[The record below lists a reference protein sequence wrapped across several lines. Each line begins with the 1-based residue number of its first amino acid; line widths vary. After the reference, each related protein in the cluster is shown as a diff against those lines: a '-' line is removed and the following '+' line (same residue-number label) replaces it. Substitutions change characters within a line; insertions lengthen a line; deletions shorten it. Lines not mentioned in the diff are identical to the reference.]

1 MMSKTL
7 LKSGTV
13 ALALAL
19 AVTGPV
25 PAFGQAGSDPL
36 MSEFRDPPQ
45 SARPRVWWHWMNGN
59 ITEDGI
65 AKDIEWM
72 RRVGIGGLQN
82 FDASLMTPQVVEKR
96 LVYMTPEWK
105 KAFRF
110 AAERA
115 EAAGLEM
122 AIAASPGWSETGG
135 PWVKPEDGIKKLSFS
150 HVDIAGGKR
159 FTGKIAQP
167 PAATGPFQTLVEGDV
182 LGLEQGKQAL
192 PQVYEDVALFAVPL
206 KAPLAATGA
215 TVRDGAGKAVD
226 ATLLADGDLV
236 KTLDLGSGTEDAPP
250 SLVLSYGKPSELR
263 SATLFMRD
271 VTALGGGPRFTPVL
285 EARVG
290 ETWKPLA
297 TFEMSNVPTTVAF
310 APVRASEFR
319 VVFGAYTGKRG
330 PSLGANAPGAIVP
343 AGLAAV
349 KGPSPVKVAEL
360 RLSNEAVIDRFESK
374 AGYSLTNDYYALA
387 SSTAPDEAGAP
398 AASVVNLTGRLK
410 PDGTLD
416 WTPPKGNWRIVRLGW
431 TLTGKTN
438 HPAPPEA
445 TGLEVDKL
453 DGAAVERYL
462 RHYLEMYK
470 EAAGSDLLGSR
481 GVRALLTDS
490 SEVGTFNWTPRMIE
504 QFKRLRGYD
513 PTPWLPA
520 LSGLVI
526 GTRAESDRFLYDYR
540 RTLADL
546 HASEHYA
553 TVARIAREYGLTLYG
568 EAIEDRRP
576 VLGDDMALRRYT
588 DIPMAALW
596 VWNDENG
603 VRPTLLGDM
612 KGASSVGHFYG
623 KNIVAA
629 ESMTSALAPWAAA
642 PSDLRRVIDLEFAH
656 GINRPVIHTSVHQ
669 PLDDKKPGLSLMIF
683 GQFFNRHESWAE
695 MAKPWVD
702 YIARNSFLLQQGR
715 NVADVAYFYGEEAP
729 ITALTAYAPLTDTPV
744 RYAWDFVNADGLM
757 EGLSVDGEGRL
768 VAPSG
773 ATYRALYLG
782 GSSRRMTLPALNR
795 LAALAEAG
803 ATIIGTAP
811 GTSPSLA
818 DDPAEVKAAIARLWA
833 GGAETRIGKGRVIA
847 GANVEQA
854 LAGSLLPDVD
864 FGGVEAGRDM
874 MFVHRQLPDGDLYFI
889 VNRSKTA
896 KSLDARFR
904 VTGKAPEI
912 LRAEDGSA
920 APASYRQEG
929 GVTAVPLEL
938 RGEDSLFVLFRKPA
952 TAPQRIVPAQELR
965 SILTLDGGWTVG
977 FQPGRGAPASIDL
990 PKLASLSELQDPA
1003 IRYFSGEAVYTKTF
1017 RLPAA
1022 MKPGQ
1027 PLWLDLGIVGDLAEV
1042 SVNGT
1047 KIGTVWQKPFRID
1060 IGKAVRSGDNRLEIK
1075 VANLWVNRLI
1085 GDAQPGATKTTFVAI
1100 PTYRP
1105 DAPLRPSG
1113 LIGPVTI
1120 LASDPG
1126 SAPAARKK

>member
-1 MMSKTL
+1 MMRKTL
-7 LKSGTV
+7 LKSGSM

-19 AVTGPV
+19 VLTGPM
-25 PAFGQAGSDPL
+25 AAIGQTDSDPL
-36 MSEFRDPPQ
+36 MTEFRDPPQ

-82 FDASLMTPQVVEKR
+82 FDASLMTPKVVDKR

-110 AAERA
+110 AADRA
-115 EAAGLEM
+115 DAAGLEL

-150 HVDIAGGKR
+150 HVDIVGGKR
-159 FTGKIAQP
+159 FAGKIAQP
-167 PAATGPFQTLVEGDV
+167 PAATGPFQTLVESDV
-182 LGLEQGKQAL
+182 LGLEQGKKAAL
-192 PQVYEDVALFAVPL
+192 EAYHDVALFAVPL
-206 KAPLAATGA
+206 TPTSRLANAK
-215 TVRDGAGKAVD
+215 VQDGAGQTVD
-226 ATLLADGDLV
+226 AAILADGDLV
-236 KTLDLGSGTEDAPP
+236 KTLELGTGTEGAPP
-250 SLVLSYGKPSELR
+250 SLVYSYDKPSEPR

-271 VTALGGGPRFTPVL
+271 VTALGGGARFTPVL

-290 ETWKPLA
+290 DSWQRLA
-297 TFEMSNVPTTVAF
+297 SFEMSNVPTTVSF
-310 APVRASEFR
+310 APVRANEFR
-319 VVFGAYTGKRG
+319 IVFGAYSGKSG
-330 PSLGANAPGAIVP
+330 PSLGASAPGAIVP
-343 AGLAAV
+343 AGLGAI

-387 SSTAPDEAGAP
+387 TTASPGEAGP
-398 AASVVNLTGRLK
+398 SAASVVNLTGRLK

-462 RHYLEMYK
+462 RHYLDMYK
-470 EAAGSDLLGSR
+470 DAAGSDLVGSR

-490 SEVGTFNWTPRMIE
+490 SEVGTFNWTPRMVE
-504 QFKRLRGYD
+504 HFKRMRGYD
-513 PTPWLPA
+513 PTPWLPT
-520 LSGLVI
+520 LSGLVV

-540 RTLADL
+540 RTLAEL

-642 PSDLRRVIDLEFAH
+642 PKDLRRVIDLEFAH

-729 ITALTAYAPLTDTPV
+729 ITALTAYAPLVDTPV

-757 EGLSVDGEGRL
+757 EGLSVDSEGRL
-768 VAPSG
+768 VASSG

-782 GSSRRMTLPALNR
+782 GSSHKMTLPALHR
-795 LAALAEAG
+795 IAALAEAG
-803 ATIIGTAP
+803 ATIVGEAP
-811 GTSPSLA
+811 EASPSLA
-818 DDPAEVKAAIARLWA
+818 DDPAEVTAAVKRLWA
-833 GGAETRIGKGRVIA
+833 GGPETRLGKGRI
-847 GANVEQA
+847 
-854 LAGSLLPDVD
+854 LAGKDVDQVLARTGVLPDVD
-864 FGGVEAGRDM
+864 FGGADAGNDM

-889 VNRSKTA
+889 LNRSKRA
-896 KSLDARFR
+896 RSLEAGFR

-912 LRAEDGSA
+912 LRADTGGS

-929 GVTAVPLEL
+929 GVTVVPLEL
-938 RGEDSLFVLFRKPA
+938 SGEDSLFVLFRKPA
-952 TAPQRIVPAQELR
+952 AAAERTLAAPKLLDL
-965 SILTLDGGWTVG
+965 STLDGGWMVR
-977 FQPGRGAPASIDL
+977 FQPGRGAPASINL
-990 PKLASLSELQDPA
+990 PRLGSLSEQDDPA
-1003 IRYFSGEAVYTKTF
+1003 VRYFSGEAVYSKSF
-1017 RLPAA
+1017 HLPAGA
-1022 MKPGQ
+1022 RRGQ
-1027 PLWLDLGIVGDLAEV
+1027 PLWLDLGAVGDMAEV
-1042 SVNGT
+1042 RVNGT
-1047 KIGTVWQKPFRID
+1047 SVGTVWHAPFRID
-1060 IGKAVRSGDNRLEIK
+1060 IGSAVRTGDNKLEIK

-1085 GDAQPGATKTTFVAI
+1085 GDVQPGATKTTFVTI
-1100 PTYRP
+1100 PTYKP

-1113 LIGPVTI
+1113 LIGPVT
-1120 LASDPG
+1120 L
-1126 SAPAARKK
+1126 SAPEQDGRK

>member
-1 MMSKTL
+1 MMSKML
-7 LKSGTV
+7 LKSGTM
-13 ALALAL
+13 ALAFAL

-25 PAFGQAGSDPL
+25 PAFGQSDSDPL

-110 AAERA
+110 AADRA
-115 EAAGLEM
+115 DAAGLEL

-150 HVDIAGGKR
+150 HVDIVGGKR
-159 FTGKIAQP
+159 FAGKIPQP
-167 PAATGPFQTLVEGDV
+167 PGATGPFQTLVEGDV
-182 LGLEQGKQAL
+182 LGLEQGTKTL
-192 PQVYEDVALFAVPL
+192 PQIYKDVALFALPL
-206 KAPLAATGA
+206 IAPPSPAKAM
-215 TVRDGAGKAVD
+215 VRDGAGQPVD
-226 ATLLADGDLV
+226 AALLADGDLV
-236 KTLDLGSGTEDAPP
+236 KTLDLGSGTENAPP
-250 SLVLSYGKPSELR
+250 SLVYSYDKPSELR

-290 ETWKPLA
+290 NTWKPLA
-297 TFEMSNVPTTVAF
+297 SFEMSNVPTTVAF
-310 APVRASEFR
+310 APVRASEYR
-319 VVFGAYTGKRG
+319 IVFGAYSGKSG
-330 PSLGANAPGAIVP
+330 PSLGAPAPGAIVP
-343 AGLAAV
+343 AGLGAI
-349 KGPSPVKVAEL
+349 KGPSPVKVAEF
-360 RLSNEAVIDRFESK
+360 RLSGESVIDRFESK

-387 SSTAPDEAGAP
+387 TTTSPEEAGVS

-416 WTPPKGNWRIVRLGW
+416 WVAPKGNWRIVRLGW

-470 EAAGSDLLGSR
+470 DAAGSDLLGSR

-490 SEVGTFNWTPRMIE
+490 SEVGTFNWTPRMVE
-504 QFKRLRGYD
+504 HFKRLRGYD
-513 PTPWLPA
+513 PTPWLPTLA
-520 LSGLVI
+520 GLVI

-540 RTLADL
+540 RTLAEL

-576 VLGDDMALRRYT
+576 VLGDDMALRRHT

-596 VWNDENG
+596 VWSDENG

-642 PSDLRRVIDLEFAH
+642 PKDLRRVIDLEFAH

-729 ITALTAYAPLTDTPV
+729 ITALTAYAPLLDTPV

-757 EGLSVDGEGRL
+757 EGLTVDSEGRL

-782 GSSRRMTLPALNR
+782 GSSRKMTLPALHR
-795 LAALAEAG
+795 LTALAEAG
-803 ATIIGTAP
+803 ATIVGKAP
-811 GTSPSLA
+811 EASPSLA
-818 DDPAEVKAAIARLWA
+818 DNPAEVTAAVRRLWA
-833 GGAETRIGKGRVIA
+833 GGAETRLGKGRILA
-847 GANVEQA
+847 DNDVEQA
-854 LAGSLLPDVD
+854 LARTGVLPDVD
-864 FGGVEAGRDM
+864 FGGADAGKDM

-889 VNRSKTA
+889 LNRSKHA
-896 KSLDARFR
+896 KSLEARFR

-912 LRAEDGSA
+912 LRADTGGS

-929 GVTAVPLEL
+929 GVTTVPLEL

-952 TAPQRIVPAQELR
+952 AASERALAAPKLR
-965 SILTLDGGWTVG
+965 DLLTLDGGWTVH
-977 FQPGRGAPASIDL
+977 FQPGRGAPASVDL
-990 PKLASLSELQDPA
+990 PRLASLSEQEDPA
-1003 IRYFSGEAVYTKTF
+1003 VRYFSGEAVYSKSF
-1017 RLPAA
+1017 RLPAGA
-1022 MKPGQ
+1022 RHGQ
-1027 PLWLDLGIVGDLAEV
+1027 PLWLDLGSVGDLAEV

-1047 KIGTVWQKPFRID
+1047 RVGTVWHAPFRID
-1060 IGKAVRSGDNRLEIK
+1060 IGNAVRTGDNRLEIK

-1085 GDAQPGATKTTFVAI
+1085 GDAQPEAKKTTFVAI
-1100 PTYRP
+1100 PTYKP

-1120 LASDPG
+1120 
-1126 SAPAARKK
+1126 SATEGHGRAK

>member
-7 LKSGTV
+7 LKSGTM

-25 PAFGQAGSDPL
+25 PAFGQADSDPL

-110 AAERA
+110 AADRA
-115 EAAGLEM
+115 DAAGLEL

-150 HVDIAGGKR
+150 HVDIVGGKR
-159 FTGKIAQP
+159 FAGMIPQP
-167 PAATGPFQTLVEGDV
+167 PGATGPFQTLVEGDI
-182 LGLEQGKQAL
+182 LGLEQGKKAL
-192 PQVYEDVALFAVPL
+192 PQVYSDVALFAVPL
-206 KAPLAATGA
+206 KAPAVPAKTMI
-215 TVRDGAGKAVD
+215 RDGAGQPVD
-226 ATLLADGDLV
+226 AAHLSDGDLV
-236 KTLDLGSGTEDAPP
+236 KTLDLGSGTESAPP
-250 SLVLSYGKPSELR
+250 SLVYSYDKPSELR

-290 ETWKPLA
+290 GTWKPLA
-297 TFEMSNVPTTVAF
+297 NFEMSNVPTTVAF
-310 APVRASEFR
+310 APVRASEYR
-319 VVFGAYTGKRG
+319 VVFGAYSGKSG
-330 PSLGANAPGAIVP
+330 PSLGAPAPGAIVP
-343 AGLAAV
+343 GSLAAI

-360 RLSNEAVIDRFESK
+360 RLSSDAVIDRFESK

-416 WTPPKGNWRIVRLGW
+416 WVAPKGNWRIVRLGW

-470 EAAGSDLLGSR
+470 DAAGSDLLGSR

-490 SEVGTFNWTPRMIE
+490 SEVGTFNWTPRMVE
-504 QFKRLRGYD
+504 HFKRLRGYD
-513 PTPWLPA
+513 PTPWLPTLA
-520 LSGLVI
+520 GLVI

-540 RTLADL
+540 RTLAEL

-576 VLGDDMALRRYT
+576 VLGDDMALRRHT

-596 VWNDENG
+596 VWSDENG

-642 PSDLRRVIDLEFAH
+642 PKDLRRVIDLEFAH

-729 ITALTAYAPLTDTPV
+729 ITALTAYAPLLDTPV

-757 EGLSVDGEGRL
+757 EGLTVDSEGRL

-782 GSSRRMTLPALNR
+782 GSSRKMTLPALHR
-795 LAALAEAG
+795 LTALAEAG
-803 ATIIGTAP
+803 ATIVGKAP
-811 GTSPSLA
+811 EASPSLA
-818 DDPAEVKAAIARLWA
+818 DNPAEVTAAVRRLWA
-833 GGAETRIGKGRVIA
+833 GGAETRLGKGRILA
-847 GANVEQA
+847 DNDVEQA
-854 LAGSLLPDVD
+854 LARTGVLPDVD
-864 FGGVEAGRDM
+864 FGGADAGKDM

-889 VNRSKTA
+889 LNRSKHA
-896 KSLDARFR
+896 KSLEARFR

-912 LRAEDGSA
+912 LRADTGGS

-952 TAPQRIVPAQELR
+952 AASERALAAPKLR
-965 SILTLDGGWTVG
+965 DLLTLDGGWTVR
-977 FQPGRGAPASIDL
+977 FQPGRGAPASVDL
-990 PKLASLSELQDPA
+990 PRLASLSEQEDPA
-1003 IRYFSGEAVYTKTF
+1003 VRYFSGEAVYSKSF
-1017 RLPAA
+1017 RLPAGA
-1022 MKPGQ
+1022 RHGQ
-1027 PLWLDLGIVGDLAEV
+1027 PLWLDLGAVGDLAEV

-1047 KIGTVWQKPFRID
+1047 RVGTVWHAPFRID
-1060 IGKAVRSGDNRLEIK
+1060 IGNAVRTGDNRLEIK

-1085 GDAQPGATKTTFVAI
+1085 GDAQPGAKKTTFVAI
-1100 PTYRP
+1100 PTYKP

-1120 LASDPG
+1120 WATEG
-1126 SAPAARKK
+1126 HGRAK